1 MSFGYIG
8 DTPTKVNQKV
18 KNTGI
23 LSISEAFD
31 LERQGFL
38 GGSLELI
45 NTVSFS
51 SVTSTIDFT
60 NIQENIYDV
69 HLVQLT
75 AILNGSGGSF
85 YVRTSQDNGS
95 KKESIADFVSGI
107 AGTGLTASS
116 GQLNASAGVS
126 LGLVLALS

>member
-23 LSISEAFD
+23 LSISEAFA

-45 NTVSFS
+45 LIQNGKNIHSTSLDIGHLSQISNEEIAKALNS
-51 SVTSTIDFT
+51 SVSQICDAIKQALDKTPPEHASDIIEFG
-60 NIQENIYDV
+60 II
-69 HLVQLT
+69 LT
-75 AILNGSGGSF
+75 GGC
-85 YVRTSQDNGS
+85 
-95 KKESIADFVSGI
+95 
-107 AGTGLTASS
+107 
-116 GQLNASAGVS
+116 S
-126 LGLVLALS
+126 L

>member
-38 GGSLELI
+38 G
-45 NTVSFS
+45 V
-51 SVTSTIDFT
+51 V
-60 NIQENIYDV
+60 
-69 HLVQLT
+69 
-75 AILNGSGGSF
+75 
-85 YVRTSQDNGS
+85 
-95 KKESIADFVSGI
+95 
-107 AGTGLTASS
+107 
-116 GQLNASAGVS
+116 
-126 LGLVLALS
+126 